1 MMEKI
6 IEIINDWDPIEVFP
20 MAPKDEYIV
29 EIELIYNYICSVDKL
44 QSEQLAKKINMIF
57 LKRFGKDI
65 YSDDLNK
72 CIVVADRIIKY
83 YADKT

>member
-1 MMEKI
+1 MEKI

-44 QSEQLAKKINMIF
+44 QSEQLAKK
-57 LKRFGKDI
+57 L
-65 YSDDLNK
+65 
-72 CIVVADRIIKY
+72 
-83 YADKT
+83 T